1 MQAHTHTLTDCN
13 VRAPIAPLGLVG
25 RYRTN
30 KIVARRVIYWL
41 AEAITVSNTRQ
52 SNPLKKYQRSIH
64 PECSPR
70 PLLTNTLGRSN
81 THTLSLSLDLLTSPA
96 SFELSFSRAAQ
107 RHSASAIAFTRQ
119 PLASSLFRCV
129 VGSGAAISGST
140 PSVLRPGRPPIFQDF
155 PSFWLG
161 PGRGWGAGYL
171 VAFDATHSAYSSQ
184 AEVYNRRGA
193 RTSLR
198 ACIWPYGR
206 KMMIMMMM
214 IPCLVLVK
222 SAQW

>member
-81 THTLSLSLDLLTSPA
+81 THTLSLSRFTYVAGLLRAFFQQSRTAPQRLCHRLRSSAPR
-96 SFELSFSRAAQ
+96 FLSFLLRSGEWGSEKWINSFRP
-107 RHSASAIAFTRQ
+107 STRTTDD
-119 PLASSLFRCV
+119 
-129 VGSGAAISGST
+129 ISGL
-140 PSVLRPGRPPIFQDF
+140 SVL
-155 PSFWLG
+155 L
-161 PGRGWGAGYL
+161 A
-171 VAFDATHSAYSSQ
+171 
-184 AEVYNRRGA
+184 GA
-193 RTSLR
+193 R
-198 ACIWPYGR
+198 
-206 KMMIMMMM
+206 
-214 IPCLVLVK
+214 
-222 SAQW
+222 